1 MTRVAVIGVGAMG
14 KNHVR
19 VYQEM
24 PEVELVAIVDQ
35 DRPAAERI
43 GSIYHVPVYTDL
55 NEMLERERPEA
66 VSVAVPTK
74 AHFAVANALLEAGC
88 HVLVEKPIAESL
100 GEAHALINTAERV
113 GRVIAVGHIE
123 RFNPAITELKRRLDA
138 GELGRIFQIHA
149 RRLGPFPSRIRDVGV
164 LMDLATHDLDIMQYL
179 IGKPVSRLFAETK
192 REIHAHCEDLMVGV
206 LRFEDTTLGLLEIN
220 WLTPTKIRKLY
231 VTGERGMFRVNY
243 LSQELCYFKNAET
256 KDGDWSALD
265 ILQGVSQGPMV
276 RFSIQKKEPLRAE
289 LDAFIA
295 RTQGREARI
304 VDGHQAAATLALAKE
319 LAESAWNGGAR
330 VVIHDEIERDNANG
344 PLPRNN
350 NPASAT
356 VLSHQAHT

>member
-24 PEVELVAIVDQ
+24 PDADLVAIVDQ
-35 DRPAAERI
+35 DHAAAERL
-43 GSIYHVPVYTDL
+43 GRVYHVPVYADI
-55 NEMLERERPEA
+55 NEMIARERPEA
-66 VSVAVPTK
+66 VSVAVPTQS
-74 AHFAVANALLEAGC
+74 HFAVANTLLEAGC

-100 GEAHALINTAERV
+100 EEAYSLINTAERV
-113 GRVIAVGHIE
+113 GRVLAVGHIE

-138 GELGRIFQIHA
+138 GELGRIFQIYA
-149 RRLGPFPSRIRDVGV
+149 RRLGPFPVRIRDVGV

-179 IGKPVSRLFAETK
+179 VGRSVARVFAETK
-192 REIHAHCEDLMVGV
+192 RELHAHCEDMMVGI
-206 LRFEDTTLGLLEIN
+206 LRFEDATLGLLEIN

-243 LSQELCYFKNAET
+243 LTQELCYFKNAEA
-256 KDGDWSALD
+256 KDGDWSTLD

-276 RFSIQKKEPLRAE
+276 RFPLNKKEPLRAE

-295 RTQGREARI
+295 RVQGQDARI
-304 VDGHQAAATLALAKE
+304 VDGHQAVATLALAKE
-319 LAESAWNGGAR
+319 LAESAWDGGAR
-330 VVIHDEIERDNANG
+330 VVIHNEIERNSTNG
-344 PLPRNN
+344 SLSRNN
-350 NPASAT
+350 NPASSS
-356 VLSHQAHT
+356 VLSHQTHT